1 MSALS
6 TFLTRVVVTVIA
18 LATVLLVFVVEP
30 VMDPRG
36 GASVLLLDRG
46 RKARIGDR
54 VVCTQKAAAPVV
66 ARVAG
71 AAGQRV
77 ALKGNLLFVEGEPVE
92 RRPCRGEEARAF
104 DKARA
109 PRCFVERRGDRSWSV
124 LAPPDG
130 RQVDLDVRV
139 PSASVYLLSDDR
151 AAASTDSR
159 GTGPRLRDQCRSVAV
174 EVSMGGVSY
183 RP

>member
-1 MSALS
+1 MSALT
-6 TFLTRVVVTVIA
+6 TFLTRLVVTALA

-54 VVCTQKAAAPVV
+54 VVCMQKRATPLV

-71 AAGQRV
+71 VAGQRV

-92 RRPCRGEEARAF
+92 RRPCRGDESRAF
-104 DKARA
+104 SKALA

-151 AAASTDSR
+151 AAALTDSR
-159 GTGPRLRDQCRSVAV
+159 GTGPRLREECRSVAV
-174 EVSMGGVSY
+174 EVSMDGVRY